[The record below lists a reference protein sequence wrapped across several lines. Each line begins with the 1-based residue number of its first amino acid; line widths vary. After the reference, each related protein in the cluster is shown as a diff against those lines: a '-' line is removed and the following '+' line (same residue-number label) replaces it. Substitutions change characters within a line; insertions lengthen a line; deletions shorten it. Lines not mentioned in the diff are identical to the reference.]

1 MKRFAGLFATV
12 MILLTGAGHVLAA
25 EGPQPRGTSLF
36 AYEMAKGMTVG
47 AVFGD
52 IPVTG
57 PDRLLAVQCAPCDH
71 VEIHKMVDDSGIM
84 RMRPVPFVDIPSGQS
99 VALSAMG
106 YHLMLMG
113 LAAPLQAGD
122 SLPLTLIF
130 EKAGRRD
137 VIVPVYSRKLH
148 K

>member
-1 MKRFAGLFATV
+1 MKRSAGLFATV

-52 IPVTG
+52 IPITG
-57 PDRLLAVQCAPCDH
+57 PDRLLAAQCAVCDH

-84 RMRPVPFVDIPSGQS
+84 RMRPVPFVDIPAGQT
-99 VALSAMG
+99 VTLSAMG

-113 LAAPLQAGD
+113 MTSPLHAGD
-122 SLPLTLIF
+122 SLPLTLTF
-130 EKAGRRD
+130 EKAGQRT
-137 VIVPVYSRKLH
+137 VTVPVYSRKSH